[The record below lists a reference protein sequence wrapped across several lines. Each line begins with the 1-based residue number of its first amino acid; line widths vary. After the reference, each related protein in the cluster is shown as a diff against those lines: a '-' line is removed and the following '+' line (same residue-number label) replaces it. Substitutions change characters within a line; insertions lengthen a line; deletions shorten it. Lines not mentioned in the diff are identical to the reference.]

1 MSGLTQKSDRQ
12 SQVHTGIQNNKREK
26 DVVRSR
32 EMGTERLRV
41 RERES
46 RKERESGR

>member
-1 MSGLTQKSDRQ
+1 MSDLTQKSDR
-12 SQVHTGIQNNKREK
+12 VRYIRYNKREK
-26 DVVRSR
+26 DDVRSR